1 LQKNREVKNMS
12 QNNLIPLH
20 LLPCGEKGKIKKLTC
35 TGTLKRRMMD
45 LGLIRDTI
53 IHSLRK
59 SPSGDPTA
67 YEIRGSVIALR
78 TEDAAKILI
87 EML

>member
-1 LQKNREVKNMS
+1 
-12 QNNLIPLH
+12 
-20 LLPCGEKGKIKKLTC
+20 
-35 TGTLKRRMMD
+35 MD

-78 TEDAAKILI
+78 AEDAAKILI